1 MDLSSFITYDKKES
15 LLLSIAKFN
24 QEIVENTHSKPQET
38 LEFKMTK
45 QKESFSFD
53 VPLILNEKWM
63 MGVTSLEV
71 YNTVYNITNS
81 NNNVLNDQQLDALEF
96 NTGVVPNIKKL
107 YETYDLKNNKL

>member
-15 LLLSIAKFN
+15 LLLSIAKSN

-53 VPLILNEKWM
+53 VSLLLPEKWM

-71 YNTVYNITNS
+71 YNTVYNITE
-81 NNNVLNDQQLDALEF
+81 NVTSTSQGQKFQKFEEYPKS
-96 NTGVVPNIKKL
+96 VRIKMA
-107 YETYDLKNNKL
+107 DLAGR